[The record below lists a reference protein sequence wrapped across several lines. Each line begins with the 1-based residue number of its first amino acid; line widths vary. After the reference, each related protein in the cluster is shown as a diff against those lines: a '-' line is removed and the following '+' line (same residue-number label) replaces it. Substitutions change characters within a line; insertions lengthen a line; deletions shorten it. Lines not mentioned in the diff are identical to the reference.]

1 MNANYYDIE
10 SLQNV
15 FSLCNYIEKE
25 NTLEVYLLCDNRE
38 LYQYSEFLSHMAQ
51 RIYEKNK
58 NFNGQI
64 IFYDLSTPQ
73 ANEHMAMAF
82 GVSDA
87 YLVNDPNCSSSF
99 PDWFRIVCDTDPNYD
114 ENVHPYIFSY
124 NGYNYDSTML
134 AIYFNQV
141 YPNVKNVQVGTF
153 VPISAQFMRAYN
165 DILFG
170 HFKPNMPEALLY
182 TYDDVN
188 KKWSNRPNYNN
199 RRNRIRKNML
209 LSGRHIDVAR
219 LNEKQSKI
227 SLKRLLG
234 MLGYQIL
241 ESDKLDRKKRHIDT
255 TDELLELIAY
265 NVSDVVNLKELMHHE
280 FYQGQF
286 NLKKEQLKKYPELI
300 YEKQQNA
307 YKPDINPTRV
317 RRDRLTI
324 DSSSAQFSS
333 KLLCPYGHLSDI
345 PVVSFMYPSE
355 RKAKEL
361 GIERINV
368 LDETKKFFY
377 KKFPQPHI
385 RAKFDEIYNYYK
397 SIEGKNFNSSK
408 NYAEDY
414 GNSQLYQSPI
424 NLKTL
429 PKPVLGMPYYNA
441 DGTPSKCFVNF
452 SVGGIH
458 GAEYNKLL
466 YDYDML
472 VYEKDIT
479 DMEYVK
485 SQYSSALDLK
495 NANVKIVV
503 FPDGRTRPVK
513 EFLTAKSTKVMAEY
527 KDFTKNKPKLFLMDS
542 KGTKLNPK
550 YTFTSSDPSTHED
563 FKAYYPVL
571 LQMMSAFYNE
581 ALGYDRY
588 AEMFDNREKYS
599 ALMKDMSLSED
610 ERNMYAI
617 LREGAKLILNSA
629 SGSADANYESNIRM
643 NNMIISMRII
653 GQLFSYRIG
662 QAQTYEGAKITSTN
676 TDGLYSVM
684 DTELNNQIL
693 EREAKNIGVQIEPEP
708 IWLISKD
715 SNNRIELELC
725 KDENGKFVVM
735 GSNVLGASGGTVG
748 CRKGPVPTKA
758 LSQPAIIDWA
768 LTEYL
773 IVAARQY
780 KGLSLGSEFNDDI
793 GLNIL
798 RSAEKKFEPVQ
809 WLKMFQN
816 VLASSAGSINYIFGT
831 VDGDDTPIIM
841 QHYNR
846 AFIMKDNTQ
855 GTLHLQ
861 AVNARKITEN
871 TIRKRKKN
879 NERTR
884 QHDPY
889 ALNILADYGVP
900 EAEIPVENE
909 AIVKKIT
916 NIEEAWYM
924 YIQNEDLYRMSETEI
939 AFIMKNIDYEKYL
952 SLLRNSYEKN
962 WRNNVPV
969 DTNTISDTDDEQ
981 MGTVHEDFT
990 VIEQDMKEEI
1000 KIGTMPITAEQ
1011 MAMMNYINATLQ
1023 TADLATVQDVYAYCK
1038 GEINFL

>member
-15 FSLCNYIEKE
+15 FSLCNYKEKE
-25 NTLEVYLLCDNRE
+25 NVIDVYLLCDNSE
-38 LYQYSEFLSHMAQ
+38 LYQYPEFLSQMAQ
-51 RIYEKNK
+51 KIYEKNK
-58 NFNGQI
+58 NFNGQLV
-64 IFYDLSTPQ
+64 FYDLSIPQ

-87 YLVNDPNCSSSF
+87 YLVNDPKGFSTF
-99 PDWFRIVCDTDPNYD
+99 PNWFRPTCDTDPDYD
-114 ENVHPYIFSY
+114 ENVNPYIFSY
-124 NGYNYDSTML
+124 HDYDSTML

-141 YPNVKNVQVGTF
+141 YPNIKNVPSGTF
-153 VPISAQFMRAYN
+153 VPVSAQFMRAYN
-165 DILFG
+165 DVLFRN
-170 HFKPNMPEALLY
+170 FKTNMPNALLY
-182 TYDDVN
+182 TYDGAR
-188 KKWSNRPNYNN
+188 KQWSNRPNYND

-209 LSGRHIDVAR
+209 LSGRHVDVAR
-219 LNEKQSKI
+219 LNEKQQKI
-227 SLKRLLG
+227 SLKRILG

-241 ESDKLDRKKRHIDT
+241 ESDKLDRKKCRIDT

-265 NVSDVVNLKELMHHE
+265 NVSDVVNMKELMHDK
-280 FYQGQF
+280 FYQAQF
-286 NLKKEQLKKYPELI
+286 KLKKGQLKKYPELI

-307 YKPDINPTRV
+307 YKPDVNPASV

-324 DSSSAQFSS
+324 DSSSSQFSA

-345 PVVSFMYPSE
+345 PAVSFMYPSE

-361 GIERINV
+361 GVKRINV

-377 KKFPQPHI
+377 ERFPQAHL
-385 RAKFDEIYNYYK
+385 REKFDKIYDYYK
-397 SIEGKNFNSSK
+397 SIEGKNFNTSQ
-408 NYAEDY
+408 NYANDY
-414 GNSQLYQSPI
+414 GGTALYQDPMS
-424 NLKTL
+424 LKSL
-429 PKPVLGMPYYNA
+429 PKPLLGIPYFNA
-441 DGTPSKCFVNF
+441 DGTPSRAFVNF

-458 GAEYNKLL
+458 GAEYNKDL
-466 YDYDML
+466 YDQDML
-472 VYEKDIT
+472 AYEQDVA

-495 NANVKIVV
+495 NTGIKNVA
-503 FPDGRTRPVK
+503 FPDGRTRSVK
-513 EFLTAKSTKVMAEY
+513 DFLTAKSTKVIAEY
-527 KDFTKNKPKLFLMDS
+527 KDFTKNEPKLLLIDS

-550 YTFTSSDPSTHED
+550 YAFTSSDPSTHED

-571 LQMMSAFYNE
+571 LMMLSAFYNE
-581 ALGYDRY
+581 ELGYDRY
-588 AEMFDNREKYS
+588 AEMFNNREKYS
-599 ALMKDMSLSED
+599 VLMNDMSLSEE

-617 LREGAKLILNSA
+617 LREGAKLIMNSA
-629 SGSADANYESNIRM
+629 SGGADANYESSIRM

-662 QAQTYEGAKITSTN
+662 QAQTYKGAKIISTN

-684 DTELNNQIL
+684 DSELNNQIL
-693 EREAKNIGVQIEPEP
+693 EREAKNVGVQIEPEP

-715 SNNRIELELC
+715 SNNRIELDLH
-725 KDENGKFVVM
+725 KDENGKFAVM
-735 GSNVLGASGGTVG
+735 GSNVMNASGGSVG

-780 KGLSLGSEFNDDI
+780 KGLSLDGDFNDDI
-793 GLNIL
+793 GRSIL
-798 RSAEKKFEPVQ
+798 RSAEKEFEPVQ

-816 VLASSAGSINYIFGT
+816 VLASSVGSVNYIFGT
-831 VDGDDTPIIM
+831 KDDSDTPIIL

-846 AFIMKDNTQ
+846 VFIMKDNTP

-861 AVNARKITEN
+861 AANARKITED

-879 NERTR
+879 NERAR

-889 ALNILADYGVP
+889 ALSILADYGVS
-900 EAEIPVENE
+900 ETEIPLNNE
-909 AIVKKIT
+909 AVIKKI
-916 NIEEAWYM
+916 NSIEEAWYM
-924 YIQNEDLYRMSETEI
+924 YIQNNDLYRMSEAEI

-952 SLLRNSYEKN
+952 ALLRNSYEKN
-962 WRNNVPV
+962 WRNKVPTGANVVSNVV
-969 DTNTISDTDDEQ
+969 DERIVSMPENVTIP
-981 MGTVHEDFT
+981 
-990 VIEQDMKEEI
+990 EQDIKEENNI
-1000 KIGTMPITAEQ
+1000 VPLTAEQ
-1011 MAMMNYINATLQ
+1011 LAMMDYINATLR
-1023 TADLATVQDVYAYCK
+1023 TADLEMIQDVYAYCK

>member
-10 SLQNV
+10 ALQNV

-64 IFYDLSTPQ
+64 VFYDLSTPQ

-87 YLVNDPNCSSSF
+87 YLVNDPNCSCSF
-99 PDWFRIVCDTDPNYD
+99 PDCFRIVCDTDPNYD

-153 VPISAQFMRAYN
+153 VPISARFMRAYN
-165 DILFG
+165 DVLLG
-170 HFKPNMPEALLY
+170 HFKTNMPNALLY
-182 TYDDVN
+182 TYDN
-188 KKWSNRPNYNN
+188 TKKQWSSRPNYND

-209 LSGRHIDVAR
+209 LSGRHVDVAR
-219 LNEKQSKI
+219 LNEKQQKI

-234 MLGYQIL
+234 MLGYQIW
-241 ESDKLDRKKRHIDT
+241 ESDKLDRKKCRIDT

-265 NVSDVVNLKELMHHE
+265 NVSDVVNMKELMYDE
-280 FYQGQF
+280 FYQAQF
-286 NLKKEQLKKYPELI
+286 KLKKGQLEKYPELI

-307 YKPDINPTRV
+307 YKPDVNPARV

-324 DSSSAQFSS
+324 DSSSAQFSA

-345 PVVSFMYPSE
+345 PAVSFMYPSE
-355 RKAKEL
+355 RKAQEL
-361 GIERINV
+361 GVKRINV
-368 LDETKKFFY
+368 LNETKKFFY
-377 KKFPQPHI
+377 ERFPQAHL
-385 RAKFDEIYNYYK
+385 REKFDKIYDYYK
-397 SIEGKNFNSSK
+397 SIEGKNFNTSQ
-408 NYAEDY
+408 NYANDY
-414 GNSQLYQSPI
+414 GGTTLYQAPMS
-424 NLKTL
+424 LKAL
-429 PKPVLGMPYYNA
+429 PKPLLGIPYFNA
-441 DGTPSKCFVNF
+441 DGTPSRAFVNF

-458 GAEYNKLL
+458 GAEYNKDL
-466 YDYDML
+466 YDQDML
-472 VYEKDIT
+472 AYEQDVA

-495 NANVKIVV
+495 NAGIKNVA
-503 FPDGRTRPVK
+503 FPDGHTRPVK
-513 EFLTAKSTKVMAEY
+513 DFLTAKSTKVIAEY
-527 KDFTKNKPKLFLMDS
+527 KDFTKNKPKLLLIDS

-550 YTFTSSDPSTHED
+550 YAFTSSDPSTHED

-571 LQMMSAFYNE
+571 LMMLSAFYNE
-581 ALGYDRY
+581 DLGYDRY
-588 AEMFDNREKYS
+588 AEMFDNRENLSVLK
-599 ALMKDMSLSED
+599 KDMSLSEG
-610 ERNMYAI
+610 ERSEYAI

-629 SGSADANYESNIRM
+629 SGAADANYESNIRM

-662 QAQTYEGAKITSTN
+662 QAQTYEGAKIISTN

-684 DTELNNQIL
+684 DSELNNQIL
-693 EREAKNIGVQIEPEP
+693 EREAKDVGVQIEPEP

-715 SNNRIELELC
+715 SNNRIELDLH
-725 KDENGKFVVM
+725 KDEDGKFVVM
-735 GSNVLGASGGTVG
+735 GSNVINASGGSVG

-773 IVAARQY
+773 IVAARKY
-780 KGLSLGSEFNDDI
+780 KGLSLDGDFNDDI
-793 GLNIL
+793 GRSIL
-798 RSAEKKFEPVQ
+798 RSAEKEFEPVQ

-816 VLASSAGSINYIFGT
+816 VLASSIGSVNYIFGT
-831 VDGDDTPIIM
+831 KDGDDTPIIM
-841 QHYNR
+841 QHHNR
-846 AFIMKDNTQ
+846 AFIMKDNTP

-861 AVNARKITEN
+861 AAHARKITED
-871 TIRKRKKN
+871 TIRKRKNN
-879 NERTR
+879 NERAR

-889 ALNILADYGVP
+889 ALSILADYGVS
-900 EAEIPVENE
+900 ETEIPLNNE
-909 AIVKKIT
+909 AVIKKI
-916 NIEEAWYM
+916 NSIEEAWYM
-924 YIQNEDLYRMSETEI
+924 YIQNNDLYRMSEAEI
-939 AFIMKNIDYEKYL
+939 AFIMENIDYEKYL
-952 SLLRNSYEKN
+952 ALLRNSYEKN
-962 WRNNVPV
+962 WRNKVPTGANVVSNVV
-969 DTNTISDTDDEQ
+969 DERIVSMPENVTIP
-981 MGTVHEDFT
+981 
-990 VIEQDMKEEI
+990 EQDVKEENNI
-1000 KIGTMPITAEQ
+1000 VPLTAEQ
-1011 MAMMNYINATLQ
+1011 LAMMDYINATLR
-1023 TADLATVQDVYAYCK
+1023 TADLEMVQDVYAYCK
-1038 GEINFL
+1038 GKINFL